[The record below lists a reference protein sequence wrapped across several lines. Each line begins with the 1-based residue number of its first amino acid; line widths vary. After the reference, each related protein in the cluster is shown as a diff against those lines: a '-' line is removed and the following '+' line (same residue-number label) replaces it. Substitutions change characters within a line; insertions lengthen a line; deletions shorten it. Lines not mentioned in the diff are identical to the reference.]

1 MKGKRIGIAIAKVAI
16 ALIFWFAV
24 WALVSFRINSELL
37 FPSPASVGRTL
48 IDLVQSKDFWLITLL
63 SLIRVIWGIL
73 VSLLLGSVL
82 AYLTT
87 QIKLLHILVSP
98 ALSAIKSTPVASFII
113 LALLWLERDILP
125 VLITALIVIPIIWAN
140 VSEGIGRVDN
150 ELLEVAT
157 IYRFS
162 LWTKFHRLYLPSVA
176 PYFMAAC
183 KSSLGMAWKAGIAAE
198 ILATPKH
205 SIGTELYF
213 SKTYLETPTLFA
225 WTLVVIVLSIMI
237 EKLFVFGL
245 ERLGRSWHLL
255 PQGGQHAE
263 Y

>member
-1 MKGKRIGIAIAKVAI
+1 M
-16 ALIFWFAV
+16 
-24 WALVSFRINSELL
+24 
-37 FPSPASVGRTL
+37 

-87 QIKLLHILVSP
+87 QVKLLHILVSP

-113 LALLWLERDILP
+113 LALLWLERDSLP

-140 VSEGIGRVDN
+140 VSEGIERVDN

-198 ILATPKH
+198 VLATPQH

-225 WTLVVIVLSIMI
+225 WTLVVILLSLII

-245 ERLGRSWHLL
+245 ERIGHHWKLL
-255 PQGGQHAE
+255 PKGGHHAE
-263 Y
+263 GS